1 MKPGQYPK
9 TEAAVVTWM
18 RQARAA
24 NMSLSGTLIK
34 IKAKKYSEDVG
45 EHEFIPSNGWL
56 CRFRKRHGIVYRKIN
71 GESKSV
77 DLSKVDDF
85 RTNTLVQLLKDYH
98 PENIYNG
105 DETGLVW
112 ANTSNKTL
120 TFKTDDCTGKKV
132 SKVRVTILPCANM
145 TGTDKKRLFVFGKL
159 RYLCHLEAGVNHRAN
174 IATIRRLG

>member
-1 MKPGQYPK
+1 MASKRKQYSLETKYNAIMQVEKGVQKKVVAEDLGISASTLSTWLKAKDNTKAAYESGTFGSKTKRMKPGQYPK

-45 EHEFIPSNGWL
+45 EHEFIPSNDWL

-71 GESKSV
+71 GEAKSV

-85 RTNTLVQLLKDYH
+85 RTNTLVQLLKDYP

-105 DETGLVW
+105 DETD
-112 ANTSNKTL
+112 TYIQ
-120 TFKTDDCTGKKV
+120 D
-132 SKVRVTILPCANM
+132 R
-145 TGTDKKRLFVFGKL
+145 
-159 RYLCHLEAGVNHRAN
+159 
-174 IATIRRLG
+174 